1 LKLGVCKN
9 IWSKKMMTDYKELY
23 LLYCANLCAD
33 SNDYTTKEGVKRH
46 NAAMK
51 QLSKL
56 FHQIEDEPDKSFL
69 LELLATGNDQTKALV
84 AAHCLGLGVYV
95 SEAKK
100 VLSSLA
106 KNKTNPILAFEAQTT
121 LDVWKR
127 QGYLKF

>member
-1 LKLGVCKN
+1 
-9 IWSKKMMTDYKELY
+9 MATDYKALY
-23 LLYCANLCAD
+23 LLYCADL
-33 SNDYTTKEGVKRH
+33 NDCTTKEDVKRH

-56 FHQIEDEPDKSFL
+56 FHQIEGESDKSFL
-69 LELLATGNDQTKALV
+69 LELLTTENDHTKALV
-84 AAHCLGLGVYV
+84 AAHCLGFGVYV

-106 KNKTNPILAFEAQTT
+106 KSNANPILAFEAQAT
-121 LDVWKR
+121 LEVWKK

>member
-1 LKLGVCKN
+1 
-9 IWSKKMMTDYKELY
+9 M
-23 LLYCANLCAD
+23 YCAGL
-33 SNDYTTKEGVKRH
+33 NDCTTKEDAKRH

-56 FHQIEDEPDKSFL
+56 FYQVEGESDKSFL
-69 LELLATGNDQTKALV
+69 LELLTMGNDRTKALA
-84 AAHCLGLGVYV
+84 AAHCLGFGVYV

-106 KNKTNPILAFEAQTT
+106 KSNANPILASEAQAT

-127 QGYLKF
+127 QGYLRF